1 MMQLLTIIVAMLTT
15 ALLSVGCASH
25 SPSALKQA
33 TTTKDGRYRVTWQ
46 KTPPSAIEANQYFEL
61 VVEVEDLK
69 TAEDPQDFRFDA
81 TMPAHRHGMNTV
93 VNAVRA
99 EDNRWVLQDL
109 NLHMPGEWVMTFD
122 VFDANGVL
130 HRASEVVILK

>member
-1 MMQLLTIIVAMLTT
+1 MQPFAIIAPMLT
-15 ALLSVGCASH
+15 AVLLSASCASH
-25 SPSALKQA
+25 SSGGLKQTA
-33 TTTKDGRYRVTWQ
+33 TTEDGRYRVTWQ

-61 VVEVEDLK
+61 LVEVEDLK

-81 TMPAHRHGMNTV
+81 TMPAHRHGMNTI
-93 VNAVRA
+93 VNAVRS
-99 EDNRWVLQDL
+99 EDNHWVIQDL

>member
-1 MMQLLTIIVAMLTT
+1 MQPLAIIATMLTA

-25 SPSALKQA
+25 SPSGLEQA
-33 TTTKDGRYRVTWQ
+33 TTTEDGRYRVKWQ

-61 VVEVEDLK
+61 LVEIEDLK
-69 TAEDPQDFRFDA
+69 SAEDPKDFRFDA
-81 TMPAHRHGMNTV
+81 TMPAHRHGMNTI

-99 EDNRWVLQDL
+99 KDNRWVLRDL

-130 HRASEVVILK
+130 HRASETVILK